1 MRSFHHSRGRIFF
14 EVLCAFG
21 ISASCVGAWM
31 QTYATAMLGAA
42 AIAALYGLV
51 HFFDMFGRSPAV
63 AEPVVEPITDRQA
76 DLPIHREIEVAAPAI
91 QPVDNPV
98 VEAVEPIEATA
109 PASAS
114 RRSKAPKKGAAR
126 RVKALKEAKVAEPV
140 TLDELT
146 IADFAPPEP
155 ETAASAPAEQPETDA
170 PVPHDEE
177 NHAPVVPLFESD
189 PFVRQQRTVFGRK
202 AG

>member
-31 QTYATAMLGAA
+31 QTYSTALLGAA

-51 HFFDMFGRSPAV
+51 HFFDMFGRRPAV
-63 AEPVVEPITDRQA
+63 VEPVVEPRADGEA
-76 DLPIHREIEVAAPAI
+76 DLPIHREIEVAAPVD
-91 QPVDNPV
+91 QPADNPV
-98 VEAVEPIEATA
+98 AEAVEPIEESP
-109 PASAS
+109 PASVS
-114 RRSKAPKKGAAR
+114 RRPKAPKKAGSR
-126 RVKALKEAKVAEPV
+126 RVKAPKEVKVAEPV
-140 TLDELT
+140 TLDEPP
-146 IADFAPPEP
+146 IADFEPPEP
-155 ETAASAPAEQPETDA
+155 EAAASAPAEQAETDA
-170 PVPHDEE
+170 PVPHEEE